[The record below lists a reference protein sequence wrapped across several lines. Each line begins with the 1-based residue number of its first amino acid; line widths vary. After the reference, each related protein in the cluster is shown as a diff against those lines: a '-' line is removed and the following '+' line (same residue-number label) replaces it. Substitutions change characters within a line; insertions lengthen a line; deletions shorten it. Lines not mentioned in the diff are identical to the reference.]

1 MPRGVTTTARSSFCG
16 ESRPVKD
23 FEYVAPKSVDD
34 AIAVLAKHNGSAKL
48 LSGGTDLIVQLREH
62 LRAADVV
69 VDVKKI
75 AELMELR
82 AETDGRLRIGA
93 GVPCYRIYGDER
105 IAKAH
110 AAVVDAARIIG
121 GWQIQS
127 RASIGGNLCNASPAA
142 DSIPALIAENAT
154 CHIAGPNGRRTLGVA
169 EFCTAPGKTALAA
182 GELLVAIELPTAAPH
197 AASAYERFIP
207 RNEMDIA
214 VVGVGAWV
222 KLDPSG
228 SAIAEARIG
237 LGAVAPTPLFAAEA
251 SQFLAG
257 KPATDENYAQAGEL
271 AKKIAK
277 PITDMRGPAEYRTHL
292 VGVLVKR
299 TLATAA
305 ARASGR

>member
-1 MPRGVTTTARSSFCG
+1 MTRG

-23 FEYVAPKSVDD
+23 FEYVAPKSVDE
-34 AIAVLAKHNGSAKL
+34 AVAVLARHNGSAKL
-48 LSGGTDLIVQLREH
+48 LAGGTDLIVQLREH
-62 LRAADVV
+62 LRTADVV

-82 AETDGRLRIGA
+82 VESDGRLWIGA

-105 IAKAH
+105 IARSH
-110 AAVVDAARIIG
+110 AGLVDAARIIG

-142 DSIPALIAENAT
+142 DSIPALIAENAV
-154 CHIAGPNGRRTLGVA
+154 CHIAGPNGRRTLAVA
-169 EFCTAPGKTALAA
+169 EFCTAPGKNALAA
-182 GELLVAIELPTAAPH
+182 GELLVAIELPAAAPH

-214 VVGVGAWV
+214 VVGAGSWV
-222 KLDPSG
+222 KLDPAG
-228 SAIAEARIG
+228 KTIAEARIG
-237 LGAVAPTPLFAAEA
+237 LGAVAPTPLFAAAA

-257 KPATDENYAQAGEL
+257 KPATDESYAQAAEL
-271 AKKIAK
+271 AQKIAK

-305 ARASGR
+305 ARALGK